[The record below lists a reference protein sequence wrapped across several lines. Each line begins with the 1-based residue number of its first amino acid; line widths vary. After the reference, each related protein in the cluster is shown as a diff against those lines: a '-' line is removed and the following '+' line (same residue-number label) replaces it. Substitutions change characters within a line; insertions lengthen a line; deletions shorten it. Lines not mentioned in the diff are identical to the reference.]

1 MGKKRREGQICQ
13 KRLCDE
19 ALAKAYF
26 PASCSGFLNISS
38 FEISAFM
45 PSEAELQEGK
55 ESHVF

>member
-26 PASCSGFLNISS
+26 SASCSGFLNISS

-45 PSEAELQEGK
+45 AHDQTYRREGR
-55 ESHVF
+55 SNVF